1 MAKYRKASE
10 KTISRGKGKSTDELS
25 LADAKDY
32 FRERAKETGAK
43 RFRHQGQVY
52 DLDGNKVSE
61 APARSSGSGSS
72 PSLSRDNPTR
82 PRANPA
88 RGPGGARPEPG
99 KAAGMP
105 AAKGERTSQAARN
118 EPKAGVVAAL
128 GAAGVAAGV
137 AASRA
142 GRNSSKASGPSISDR
157 VRAAGA
163 KAKSAAMGVP
173 AKQTASGRGDS
184 KAETK
189 VRTAATNNTSKAA
202 GTAPKTGGGGRV
214 GGAPVGRQLRSN
226 LPGGRVLQ
234 MPDVMKLHLMNK
246 GGMVKKK

>member
-61 APARSSGSGSS
+61 APARSSGGNSS
-72 PSLSRDNPTR
+72 PNLSRDNPTR

-105 AAKGERTSQAARN
+105 AAKGERSSQAARN

-173 AKQTASGRGDS
+173 AKAS
-184 KAETK
+184 TK
-189 VRTAATNNTSKAA
+189 VSAPSSN
-202 GTAPKTGGGGRV
+202 TAPSKSSSTTKSGGGRA

>member
-10 KTISRGKGKSTDELS
+10 KTVARGKGKSTDELS

-173 AKQTASGRGDS
+173 AKAS
-184 KAETK
+184 TK
-189 VRTAATNNTSKAA
+189 VSAPSSN
-202 GTAPKTGGGGRV
+202 TAPSKSSSTTKSGGGRA

>member
-10 KTISRGKGKSTDELS
+10 KTIARGKGKSTDELS

-61 APARSSGSGSS
+61 APARSSSGGSS

-99 KAAGMP
+99 KVGGMP

-128 GAAGVAAGV
+128 GVAGVAAGV
-137 AASRA
+137 AASR
-142 GRNSSKASGPSISDR
+142 
-157 VRAAGA
+157 
-163 KAKSAAMGVP
+163 
-173 AKQTASGRGDS
+173 SGR
-184 KAETK
+184 KAP
-189 VRTAATNNTSKAA
+189 KAA
-202 GTAPKTGGGGRV
+202 GSNTPTPKPKAKPADKPANPTRRAVITGGISKPAEAPKAPAKGGARA
-214 GGAPVGRQLRSN
+214 GGAPVGRQLRSGR
-226 LPGGRVLQ
+226 GGKVLQ
-234 MPDVMKLHLMNK
+234 MPDVMQLQFMNK